1 MNKKIINFKDKFDK
15 FERELKE
22 MKADYRLYK
31 KETTKFLKECTKY
44 GINLV
49 SIGVS
54 TKKIKRSL
62 GWGETS
68 SVIAGGDVLDKNK
81 DGFPAIWSVINNLGI
96 SGSCGNGHQHYVN
109 DKARLIEGVYEFK
122 NNQWRIIE

>member
-1 MNKKIINFKDKFDK
+1 MTKEVVNFKDKFDR

-22 MKADYRLYK
+22 MKSDYRLYK
-31 KETTKFLKECTKY
+31 KETTRFLKECTKY

-49 SIGVS
+49 SIGVN
-54 TKKIKRSL
+54 TKKIKRSSS
-62 GWGETS
+62 WGGTS
-68 SVIAGGDVLDKNK
+68 SVIAGGDVSDRK
-81 DGFPAIWSVINNLGI
+81 DGFPAIWSVISNLHI

-122 NNQWRIIE
+122 NNQWRITK